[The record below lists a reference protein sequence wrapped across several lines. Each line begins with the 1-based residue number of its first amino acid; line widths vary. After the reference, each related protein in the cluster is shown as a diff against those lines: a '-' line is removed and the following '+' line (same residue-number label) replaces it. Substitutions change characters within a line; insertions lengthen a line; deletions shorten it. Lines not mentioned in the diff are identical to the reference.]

1 MDRRKQIIKIKK
13 LLLDAETTEQSIA
26 DRLGIH
32 ISYISQIIRFYR
44 TRGQRVQSI
53 RKYILKAINKKLG
66 TEITFKELW
75 GQEKNEN

>member
-1 MDRRKQIIKIKK
+1 MDRKQIIKIKK

-26 DRLGIH
+26 DRLGVH
-32 ISYISQIIRFYR
+32 ISYISQIIRFHK

-53 RKYILKAINKKLG
+53 RTYILKVINKKLRTG
-66 TEITFKELW
+66 ITFQELW